1 MSHERYR
8 HIPIIAGVLL
18 LFALAAIAG
27 MHTDLHQLVA
37 IPLHQAE
44 TSFAD
49 SVLQLDWT
57 EEQLAAARA
66 GLPIPSANVNPL

>member
-8 HIPIIAGVLL
+8 HIPLIAGILL
-18 LFALAAIAG
+18 LVALTTIAG
-27 MHTDLHQLVA
+27 MRTDLHQLVA

-44 TSFAD
+44 MNFAE

-66 GLPIPSANVNPL
+66 GLPIPSTDVNPL